1 MTVKRLLCIAICF
14 SLFAIAGQAMA
25 ADKTITWKMATVW
38 PKGTI
43 FQKEGPEHFAALV
56 DKMSNGRL
64 HIKVHAA
71 GHLVGALE
79 VLDATKMGTIACY
92 HGGSVYWMGKM
103 AAAPL
108 FCTYPFT
115 MEPIPYLS
123 WMYHGGGLELYQKLY
138 KGYNIGIAL
147 PCGILP
153 IENLAWANKPIKS
166 MEDFKGLKF
175 RTSGWW
181 GEILSKAGASVVMLP
196 GGEVYEALQRKV
208 IDAGE
213 FSIPSMDKDLAFY
226 EIAKYVLGPGV
237 HQITTML
244 EIVINEKY
252 WKNLPPDLQ
261 EIVKVA
267 SKATTLNMLTKLI
280 SSDMAAVEFL
290 KGKGVKFFHLDP
302 AVQKELKKQA
312 FALIDQKA
320 EKDAFTKEVWTSQK
334 AFMEAYNS
342 YEKFTA
348 VQTD

>member
-1 MTVKRLLCIAICF
+1 MKAKRLLWIVFCF
-14 SLFAIAGQAMA
+14 SLLAITTGAWA
-25 ADKTITWKMATVW
+25 ADDKITWKMATVW
-38 PKGTI
+38 PEGTI
-43 FQKEGPEHFAALV
+43 FQKQGPEYFADLV
-56 DKMSNGRL
+56 NKMSNGRL
-64 HIKVHAA
+64 QIKVHGA

-92 HGGSVYWMGKM
+92 HGGAVYWMGKM
-103 AAAPL
+103 PAAPL

-123 WMYHGGGLELYQKLY
+123 WMYHGGGMALYQKLY
-138 KGYNIGIAL
+138 KDYNVGIAL

-153 IENLAWANKPIKS
+153 IENLAWANKPIKT

-196 GGEVYEALQRKV
+196 AGEVYESLQRKV

-252 WKNLPPDLQ
+252 WKALPPDLQ
-261 EIVKVA
+261 EVVKAA
-267 SKATTLNMLTKLI
+267 SQATTLNMLTNLI
-280 SSDMAAVEFL
+280 NSDMAALEFL
-290 KGKGVKFFHLDP
+290 KGKGVEFFRLTPD
-302 AVQKELKKQA
+302 VQKALQKQA
-312 FALIDQKA
+312 YELIDQKA
-320 EKDAFTKEVWTSQK
+320 EKDAFTKEVWESQK
-334 AFMEAYNS
+334 AFMKAYNS
-342 YEKFTA
+342 YHKFTE